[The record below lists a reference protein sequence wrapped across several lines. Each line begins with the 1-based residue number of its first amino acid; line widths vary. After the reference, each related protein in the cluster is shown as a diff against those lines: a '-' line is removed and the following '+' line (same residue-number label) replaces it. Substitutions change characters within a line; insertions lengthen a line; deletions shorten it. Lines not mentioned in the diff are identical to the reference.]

1 MKTIG
6 LVNHGCAKNLVD
18 SELMLGMLTE
28 AGYKITLDDNADI
41 VIVNTCAFIHDA
53 ETESVRSILEM
64 ANSGKK
70 IIVTGCLPQK
80 HDKDLA
86 KAIPE
91 VSAFLG
97 TSEYAKIVDV
107 VKSLDGEEAISSID
121 KDPHYI
127 YPEFVERQQITIG
140 ASSYLKIAEG
150 CDYRCGYCIIP
161 KLRGPYISRPVENII
176 KEAKALVKK
185 GVSEIVLIAQDTTNY
200 GRDLYGKA
208 SLPRLL
214 RELNQI
220 DDLEWIRV
228 MYAYPS
234 MMSDDLI
241 DAFAKLDKVV
251 KYVDIP
257 LQHSHPDVL
266 KAMQRPAF
274 NYLDMLKKMRDRIDG
289 VAIRSTFIVGYPT
302 ETDEHFEHLY
312 DFIEQARFD
321 KMGVFEYSKEKNTL
335 SYKQTPHVKAFV
347 KKKRKDLLMRLQ
359 QGISLDINK
368 SLLGQ
373 KIPSIVET
381 IDEKGVITARTYR
394 DAPEID
400 GLIYVN
406 SADMYLPGDIIM
418 PEVTDF
424 NEYDLFGRC

>member
-6 LVNHGCAKNLVD
+6 LINHGCAKNLVD
-18 SELMLGMLTE
+18 SELMLGMLID

-41 VIVNTCAFIHDA
+41 VIVNTCSFIHDA

-64 ANSGKK
+64 AESGKK

-86 KAIPE
+86 AAIPE

-107 VKSLDGEEAISSID
+107 VKSLETGQPLSYID
-121 KDPHYI
+121 KAPKYI
-127 YPEFVERQQITIG
+127 YPESVERQQITIG

-150 CDYRCGYCIIP
+150 CDYSCGYCIIP
-161 KLRGPYISRPVENII
+161 KLRGPYISRPVENIV
-176 KEAKALVKK
+176 KEAKSLAQK

-200 GRDLYGKA
+200 GKDLYGKA
-208 SLPRLL
+208 SLPKLL
-214 RELNQI
+214 AELNKI
-220 DDLEWIRV
+220 DDVEWIRV

-234 MMSDDLI
+234 LMNDDLI

-251 KYVDIP
+251 KYIDIP

-274 NYLDMLKKMRDRIDG
+274 SYLDMLKKMRDKIEG

-312 DFIEQARFD
+312 DFMEKARFD

-335 SYKQTPHVKAFV
+335 SYKQKPHVKAAV

-359 QGISLDINK
+359 QGISYDINK
-368 SLLGQ
+368 SFIGQ
-373 KIPSIVET
+373 NIPSIVET
-381 IDEKGVITARTYR
+381 IDDKGLVTARTYR

-400 GLIYVN
+400 GVIYVQT
-406 SADMYLPGDIIM
+406 DKCYLPGDIIS
-418 PEVTDF
+418 PKVVNA
-424 NEYDLFGRC
+424 NEYDLFGSI

>member
-6 LVNHGCAKNLVD
+6 LINHGCAKNLID
-18 SELMLGMLTE
+18 SELMLGMLTA

-41 VIVNTCAFIHDA
+41 VIVNTCSFIHDA

-64 ANSGKK
+64 AAQGKK
-70 IIVTGCLPQK
+70 IVVTGCLPQK

-97 TSEYAKIVDV
+97 TSDYGKIVDV
-107 VKSLDGEEAISSID
+107 IKSIEGEEVISHID
-121 KDPHYI
+121 KAPRYI
-127 YPEFVERQQITIG
+127 YPESVERQQITMG
-140 ASSYLKIAEG
+140 ASSYIKIAEG
-150 CDYRCGYCIIP
+150 CDYKCGYCIIP
-161 KLRGPYISRPVENII
+161 KLRGPYISRPVENIV
-176 KEAKALVKK
+176 KEAKSLAKK

-200 GRDLYGKA
+200 GKDIYGGA
-208 SLPRLL
+208 SLPKLL
-214 RELNQI
+214 AELNQI
-220 DDLEWIRV
+220 NDIEWIRV

-234 MMSDDLI
+234 LMNDELI

-251 KYVDIP
+251 KYIDIP
-257 LQHSHPDVL
+257 LQHSHSDVL

-274 NYLDMLKKMRDRIDG
+274 NYLDLIKKMRDKIEG
-289 VAIRSTFIVGYPT
+289 VALRSTFIVGYPS
-302 ETDEHFEHLY
+302 ETQEQFEHLY

-321 KMGVFEYSKEKNTL
+321 KMGVFEYSKEKDTL
-335 SYKQTPHVKAFV
+335 SYSQKPHIRADVKRR
-347 KKKRKDLLMRLQ
+347 RKDALMKLQ
-359 QGISLDINK
+359 QGISLEINK
-368 SLLGQ
+368 SLIGQ

-381 IDEKGVITARTYR
+381 VGADGEITARTYR

-406 SADMYLPGDIIM
+406 AKEHYVPGDILL
-418 PEVTDF
+418 PKVTDA
-424 NEYDLFGRC
+424 NEYDLFGEI

>member
-6 LVNHGCAKNLVD
+6 LINHGCAKNLVD

-41 VIVNTCAFIHDA
+41 VIINTCAFIHDA

-64 ANSGKK
+64 AHSGKK

-91 VSAFLG
+91 VAAFLG
-97 TSEYAKIVDV
+97 TSEYSKIVDV
-107 VKSLDGEEAISSID
+107 VKSLDGEEIISSID

-176 KEAKALVKK
+176 KEAKSLVKK

-200 GRDLYGKA
+200 GRDLYKNA
-208 SLPRLL
+208 ALPKLL

-241 DAFAKLDKVV
+241 DAFAKLEKVV

-257 LQHSHPDVL
+257 LQHSHPDIL

-274 NYLDMLKKMRDRIDG
+274 NYLDMLKKMRDRIEG
-289 VAIRSTFIVGYPT
+289 VSIRSTFIVGYPS

-312 DFIEQARFD
+312 DFIGQARFD

-335 SYKQTPHVKAFV
+335 SYKQKPHVKAAV

-400 GLIYVN
+400 GVIYVN

-424 NEYDLFGRC
+424 NEYDLFGKC